1 LPIAEIKEL
10 SSRLRQFFNDF
21 RWCMRTETRDTS
33 EYGLEY
39 VSGLLRM
46 TSKRTMAEIGRITG
60 VSGQNLQHFMSNSPW
75 RGEAVIEEVQSQVR
89 YHGEFQNEAMLIFD
103 ESADAKAGETTAGA
117 GRQYNGRLGKIELS
131 QVGVFASLVTPHVN
145 TWIDGELYL
154 PQSWFGSAAAVRREQ
169 VGIPSERSFQTKPE
183 LVWTLVQRIRAN
195 GVPFVAVAMDDLYGR
210 NHPLRQRLD
219 HAGIEYY
226 GDVPAN
232 TTVFLDQPQVRYG
245 LSKRRKK
252 PQRQVIAKQRTTVGD
267 LLASA
272 AMERTTLTVRPSERG
287 MLTAEFARCRVW
299 TLVEDTPRQEWL
311 LIRRS
316 GKHLTYVLSNAS
328 LDTSLQTMA
337 WRKSHR
343 FFIERSNQDAKSEL
357 GWDDFQATRYRAWHH
372 QLALTILASWFI
384 ADTRLDWMQRF
395 QRDPDLLVQYET
407 DVLPLLSVA
416 YVRELLRAAMPLP
429 QLEPDQAASLVIDHL
444 LNRTRSR
451 RSRLRRK
458 RLIPPIAR
466 SPEL

>member
-10 SSRLRQFFNDF
+10 SSRLRQFFDDF

-33 EYGLEY
+33 EYGLDY

-46 TSKRTMAEIGRITG
+46 SSKRTMTEIGRVTG
-60 VSGQNLQHFMSNSPW
+60 VSGQNMQHFMSNSPW

-89 YHGEFQNEAMLIFD
+89 YHDEFQNQAMLIFD

-117 GRQYNGRLGKIELS
+117 GRQHNGRLGKIELS
-131 QVGVFASLVTPHVN
+131 QVGVFASLVTPRVN

-154 PQSWFGSAAAVRREQ
+154 PQAWFGAQAAERRAQ
-169 VGIPSERSFQTKPE
+169 VGIPPERSFQTKPE

-219 HAGIEYY
+219 RAGIEYY

-232 TTVFLDQPQVRYG
+232 TTVYLDPPHVRYV

-267 LLASA
+267 LFARA
-272 AMERTTLTVRPSERG
+272 PMERATLTVRPSERG

-299 TLVEDTPRQEWL
+299 TLVEDTSRQEWL
-311 LIRRS
+311 LVRRTA
-316 GKHLTYVLSNAS
+316 KHLTYVLSNAA

-357 GWDDFQATRYRAWHH
+357 GWDDFQATQYRAWQH
-372 QLALTILASWFI
+372 QLALTILAAWFI

-395 QRDPDLLVQYET
+395 QRDPNLLVQYET

-416 YVRELLRAAMPLP
+416 NVRELLRAAMPLP
-429 QLEPDQAASLVIDHL
+429 QLDPDQAASLVIDHL

-451 RSRLRRK
+451 RSRLKRK
-458 RLIPPIAR
+458 RLIPPITRA
-466 SPEL
+466 PEM